1 MYEEIDAYL
10 KDAEERMNKTVSV
23 LRQELSK
30 VRTGRASSALVA
42 DVVAEYYG
50 NPTPLNQM
58 ANITIP
64 DPSSIVIQ
72 PWDETTLSSIE
83 QAIIKS
89 DLGIT
94 PLNDGKII
102 RLSIPPLSEERR
114 KELAKYASKVTED
127 HKVAIRQIRKD
138 TNNHIK
144 ESKKNDNVPEDVI
157 TKNLT
162 KIQDLTDKKIKE
174 VDDLFQKKQKEIL
187 EI

>member
-1 MYEEIDAYL
+1 MYDEINMYLEDAN
-10 KDAEERMNKTVSV
+10 ERMSKTVSM
-23 LRQELSK
+23 LNQELNK

-42 DVVAEYYG
+42 DIVADYYG
-50 NPTPLNQM
+50 NPTQLNQM

-72 PWDETTLSSIE
+72 PWDESTLENIE
-83 QAIIKS
+83 KAIIKS

-94 PLNDGKII
+94 PFNDGKII
-102 RLSIPPLSEERR
+102 RLSVPPLSEERR
-114 KELAKYASKVTED
+114 KELVKHASKIAED
-127 HKVAIRQIRKD
+127 HKVAIRQVRKD

-144 ESKKNDNVPEDVI
+144 GTKKSDNVPEDVI

-162 KIQDLTDKKIKE
+162 KIQDITDKKIKE
-174 VDDLFQKKQKEIL
+174 IEELFQKKQKDIL